1 MDTCS
6 CQRIWYKGYTDLQ
19 KWWEKMS
26 GWLNLL
32 KNPKT
37 AGKVKELLE
46 STIKKV
52 NPKLGFEDTKAY
64 KQKLKMKK
72 FFKKDK

>member
-1 MDTCS
+1 MS
-6 CQRIWYKGYTDLQ
+6 C
-19 KWWEKMS
+19 
-26 GWLNLL
+26 WLKQLI
-32 KNPKT
+32 NPKT
-37 AGKVKELLE
+37 AGKVKELLG

-52 NPKLGFEDTKAY
+52 EPKLGFEDTKAY